1 MTTTNVP
8 QHHIG
13 TVSKQRTPSLEDLC
27 TRRDVSPARK
37 KKVKMSGEKLPAACT
52 ISEDPR
58 AVIRHV
64 QKISKTAINVTPAHQ
79 PPHGPSPTL
88 RLEDMSS
95 ASIQVLQRQVT
106 SKVKTTDE
114 VQSQKL

>member
-1 MTTTNVP
+1 MTTTNAP
-8 QHHIG
+8 QHHID
-13 TVSKQRTPSLEDLC
+13 TVFKQRTPSPEVLC
-27 TRRDVSPARK
+27 TCCDVSPTRK
-37 KKVKMSGEKLPAACT
+37 KKVKISTEKLPAACT

-58 AVIRHV
+58 DVIRHV
-64 QKISKTAINVTPAHQ
+64 QKMLKKVINMTPAHQ

-95 ASIQVLQRQVT
+95 ASIQVLQKQGI
-106 SKVKTTDE
+106 SKVKTTGE